1 MKHFKHLT
9 QADRAVIQRM
19 LSEKASIKS
28 IADYLGYSRSAIYQE
43 INRHTQTITFSE
55 DFKYSKP
62 YDALQAQDLAN
73 RSHYSV
79 GRATKLT
86 EAKKHQIRKALER
99 GMTPINDC
107 KHISNDACD

>member
-19 LSEKASIKS
+19 LSEKESIKS

-43 INRHTQTITFSE
+43 INRHTQTITFNSE
-55 DFKYSKP
+55 FKYSKP
-62 YDALQAQDLAN
+62 YNALSAQDLAN
-73 RSHYSV
+73 RAHYSV

-86 EAKKHQIRKALER
+86 EAK
-99 GMTPINDC
+99 
-107 KHISNDACD
+107 